1 MEQVAIV
8 ILNYNGKHFLEKFL
22 PSVIQYSQKHQIVIA
37 DNHSSD
43 ESIQFLQETYPEITL
58 IQMLKNTGFA
68 GGYNEALKQVQSKY
82 YILLNSDIEV
92 TANWVG
98 PMLALMESDSQI
110 AACQPKIKSYQEPNF
125 FEYAGAAGGFLDK
138 WGYAFCRGRIF
149 DTLEKD
155 ENQYNDTQEIF
166 WATGACLMIQASLF
180 HQLGGFDADF
190 FAHMEEIDLC
200 WRLQGQGYKVM
211 YQGQSE
217 VFHVGGGTLPQDN
230 PKKLFLNFRNNW
242 AMLYKNLPKS
252 KLYAVLFIRLILDKI
267 ALLRFILKGQFQ
279 DANAILK
286 AYLDFWENIKS
297 WKKKRKKVQNQ
308 SKQVVLLY
316 PKSIIWEY
324 FIKGKKYFS
333 DLKEA

>member
-43 ESIQFLQETYPEITL
+43 ESVQFLQETYPEITL
-58 IQMLKNTGFA
+58 IQMSKNTGFA
-68 GGYNEALKQVQSKY
+68 GGYNEALQQVKAKY

-92 TANWVG
+92 TAKWVE
-98 PMLALMESDSQI
+98 PMLALMEGDEQI
-110 AACQPKIKSYQEPNF
+110 GACQPKIKSYQEPSF

-155 ENQYNDTQEIF
+155 EEQYNDNQEVF
-166 WATGACLMIQASLF
+166 WATGACFMIRSSLF
-180 HQLGGFDADF
+180 HQLEGFDDDF

-200 WRLQGQGYKVM
+200 WRLQGLGYKVM
-211 YQGQSE
+211 YQGNSE
-217 VFHVGGGTLPQDN
+217 VSHVGGGTLPQGN
-230 PKKLFLNFRNNW
+230 PRKLFLNFRNNL

-252 KLYAVLFIRLILDKI
+252 KLWSVLFIRLGLDTVTILR
-267 ALLRFILKGQFQ
+267 ALLKGQLQ
-279 DANAILK
+279 DAKAILK
-286 AYLDFWENIKS
+286 AYSSFWANFQS
-297 WKKKRKKVQNQ
+297 WRKKRKKVQ
-308 SKQVVLLY
+308 KQFQKAVPLY
-316 PKSIIWEY
+316 PKSIVWEY

-333 DLKEA
+333 DLKEV